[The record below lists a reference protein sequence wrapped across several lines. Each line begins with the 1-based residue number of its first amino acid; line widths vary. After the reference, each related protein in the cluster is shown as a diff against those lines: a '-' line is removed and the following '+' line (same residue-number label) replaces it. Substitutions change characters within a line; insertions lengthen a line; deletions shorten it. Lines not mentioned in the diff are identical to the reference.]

1 MTKKTW
7 DQHSIKGE
15 LHRRGMTLTALA
27 ELHDMTPGHFSHV
40 WKRPVRKA
48 EQAIADFLGVAVE
61 ELFPAR
67 YPIRRSRILSSSNEA
82 LLKSQKAGSQ
92 ADKAGASTD
101 RRAA

>member
-15 LHRRGMTLTALA
+15 LHRRGMTLSALA

-48 EQAIADFLGVAVE
+48 EQAIADYLGIPVE

-67 YPIRRSRILSSSNEA
+67 YPIRRSRILSTSNEE
-82 LLKSQKAGSQ
+82 LLKSQKAGGR
-92 ADKAGASTD
+92 ADKASAASD